1 MTRKIKTVI
10 GALRHTLAALAERR
24 GLRLTVGG
32 DTASTNGKVVNLP
45 VLPEEDEVAALL
57 AEGYVD
63 HEAAHVRWTN
73 FSVPNNR
80 WFNILEDVRIERL
93 QGETYPGA
101 KINLRRLA
109 AALAGGP
116 EDVVV
121 PPDDKPIAQFQAWLL
136 ARERRLVLGH
146 DALGGW
152 EQAVEEHCRK
162 RYGNGFCDL
171 FVSLADRVAF
181 CQSTQDCADL
191 ADKIMDLIK
200 NPPEPPSPPPKPKP
214 KPKPKSKPDQGE
226 GEGSEE
232 GEDGEDESEGG
243 NAGAGSSAD
252 QEQGNQENQEGDSG
266 SDSDLSPDDGGDP
279 SESSPSPGSE
289 NSQSDDG
296 NDADEEEEEGDSGS
310 DSDSSSD
317 DDGDPSESSPGS
329 GNSQPEDG
337 NDADEEGEDGD
348 EGNSSSDAQSGG
360 EDADPSSSGPQNS
373 HGAGGE
379 DTGPDSSSDDNGN
392 PSESSP
398 SPDPSRISKALKALA
413 NAKEEDGDSQDLASQ
428 LEKALNEIAQSAAS
442 GNGDSPLVIANESPN
457 PYRGATL
464 PPKLEQ
470 GMREAV
476 VNTSRMKAQ
485 LAGLLQAARRKPSYP
500 RQIGTRI
507 DPRSCHLIAA
517 KTPENRVFQ
526 SRHEKVAVNTAVTL
540 LLDRSGSMNWAK
552 QDLLT
557 PAIKAAYATS
567 VALSRVEGVVHNVVC
582 YEGLNGDEEGGVTS
596 LKKFEEKPRP
606 EHYSGLYAGGGTP
619 IAEALMWAGMVLTH
633 RHLETRRIVVL
644 FTDGEPNDPSEAERA
659 VGVLRKSGV
668 EVYAVFFG
676 RGYNRFWIDE
686 ASSRVLEDI
695 QELPKVFITLL
706 KQTLLG
712 KAKAA

>member
-121 PPDDKPIAQFQAWLL
+121 PPDDKPIAQFQVWLL

-146 DALGGW
+146 DVGGW

-162 RYGNGFCDL
+162 QYGNGFCDL

-279 SESSPSPGSE
+279 SESSPSPGSG

>member
-32 DTASTNGKVVNLP
+32 DTAYTNGKIVNIP
-45 VLPEEDEVAALL
+45 VLPENDESAALL

-63 HEAAHVRWTN
+63 HEAAHVRWTD

-121 PPDDKPIAQFQAWLL
+121 PPDDKPIAQFQVWLL

-146 DALGGW
+146 DVGGW

-162 RYGNGFCDL
+162 QYGNGFCDL

-200 NPPEPPSPPPKPKP
+200 NPPEPPSPPPKPK
-214 KPKPKSKPDQGE
+214 SKPDQGE

-232 GEDGEDESEGG
+232 GEDGEDESEGA

-266 SDSDLSPDDGGDP
+266 SDSDSSPDDGGDP

-296 NDADEEEEEGDSGS
+296 NDADEE
-310 DSDSSSD
+310 
-317 DDGDPSESSPGS
+317 
-329 GNSQPEDG
+329 
-337 NDADEEGEDGD
+337 GEDGD
-348 EGNSSSDAQSGG
+348 DGAGKADGSGEEGEEDNSSSSSSASDTQSGG

>member
-32 DTASTNGKVVNLP
+32 DTAYTNGKIVNIP
-45 VLPEEDEVAALL
+45 VLPENDESAALL

-63 HEAAHVRWTN
+63 HEAAHVRWTD

-121 PPDDKPIAQFQAWLL
+121 PPDDKPIAQFQVWLL

-146 DALGGW
+146 DVGGW

-162 RYGNGFCDL
+162 QYGNGFCDL

-214 KPKPKSKPDQGE
+214 KPKSKPDQGE

-232 GEDGEDESEGG
+232 GEDGEDESEGA

-266 SDSDLSPDDGGDP
+266 SDSDSSPDDGGDP

-296 NDADEEEEEGDSGS
+296 NDADEE
-310 DSDSSSD
+310 
-317 DDGDPSESSPGS
+317 
-329 GNSQPEDG
+329 
-337 NDADEEGEDGD
+337 GEDGD
-348 EGNSSSDAQSGG
+348 DGAGKADGSGEEGEEDNSSSSSSASDTQSGG

>member
-32 DTASTNGKVVNLP
+32 DTAYTNGKIVNIP

-121 PPDDKPIAQFQAWLL
+121 PPDDKPIAQFQVWLL

-146 DALGGW
+146 DVGGW

-162 RYGNGFCDL
+162 QYGNGFCDL

-214 KPKPKSKPDQGE
+214 KPKSKPDQGE

-232 GEDGEDESEGG
+232 GEDGEDESEGA

-266 SDSDLSPDDGGDP
+266 SDSDSSPDDGGDP

-296 NDADEEEEEGDSGS
+296 NDADEE
-310 DSDSSSD
+310 
-317 DDGDPSESSPGS
+317 
-329 GNSQPEDG
+329 
-337 NDADEEGEDGD
+337 GEDGD
-348 EGNSSSDAQSGG
+348 DGAGKADGSGEEGEEDNSSSSSSASDTQSGG

>member
-32 DTASTNGKVVNLP
+32 DTAYTNGKIVNIP

-266 SDSDLSPDDGGDP
+266 SDSD
-279 SESSPSPGSE
+279 
-289 NSQSDDG
+289 
-296 NDADEEEEEGDSGS
+296 
-310 DSDSSSD
+310 
-317 DDGDPSESSPGS
+317 
-329 GNSQPEDG
+329 
-337 NDADEEGEDGD
+337 
-348 EGNSSSDAQSGG
+348 
-360 EDADPSSSGPQNS
+360 
-373 HGAGGE
+373 
-379 DTGPDSSSDDNGN
+379 
-392 PSESSP
+392 
-398 SPDPSRISKALKALA
+398 
-413 NAKEEDGDSQDLASQ
+413 
-428 LEKALNEIAQSAAS
+428 
-442 GNGDSPLVIANESPN
+442 
-457 PYRGATL
+457 
-464 PPKLEQ
+464 
-470 GMREAV
+470 
-476 VNTSRMKAQ
+476 
-485 LAGLLQAARRKPSYP
+485 
-500 RQIGTRI
+500 
-507 DPRSCHLIAA
+507 
-517 KTPENRVFQ
+517 
-526 SRHEKVAVNTAVTL
+526 
-540 LLDRSGSMNWAK
+540 
-552 QDLLT
+552 
-557 PAIKAAYATS
+557 
-567 VALSRVEGVVHNVVC
+567 
-582 YEGLNGDEEGGVTS
+582 
-596 LKKFEEKPRP
+596 
-606 EHYSGLYAGGGTP
+606 
-619 IAEALMWAGMVLTH
+619 
-633 RHLETRRIVVL
+633 
-644 FTDGEPNDPSEAERA
+644 
-659 VGVLRKSGV
+659 
-668 EVYAVFFG
+668 
-676 RGYNRFWIDE
+676 
-686 ASSRVLEDI
+686 
-695 QELPKVFITLL
+695 
-706 KQTLLG
+706 
-712 KAKAA
+712 